1 MSEDV
6 TEASGLTRRDAI
18 RAGAGA
24 AGGLALAG
32 GLLGRAIDAMG
43 APAVIGEGPYGPL
56 GSPDANGLR
65 LPAGFTSR
73 VIARSNT
80 EIGPRSYKFHIL
92 PDGMGTYKTKDGG
105 FILTSNSEAPFIEG
119 YMDGMYEIGTGAI
132 RFDKNF
138 KVTDAYPILKHT
150 MVNCAGGVTPWG
162 TWLSCEEV
170 ENGKV
175 FECDPW
181 GEKAQVAHPAMGVFK
196 HEACCVDPKGKQVYL
211 TEDLGDG
218 CLYRFT
224 PTNYPDLSTGRLD
237 VASVNDEDGK
247 VTWIELPDPQF
258 TGSIP
263 TRKQVESATRFR
275 RGEGMW
281 FDDGTVYF
289 ATTQDD
295 RVYAYHPESGYLE
308 VLYDGVALGD
318 EAPLHD
324 TDNVTVS
331 PISGDLYVCEDP
343 GGSSDEGMQV
353 CIISAEGEAAAFCQ
367 VSVEGHS
374 SSELTGPVFDPTGS
388 RLYFTSQRAR
398 FPGEEI
404 AAGII
409 YEISGPFRKLREDP
423 AEPPVD
429 RKKPS
434 IKIRTLGRPSLKG
447 LLKKGQPFM
456 LEVNDE
462 SMPVTIEAS
471 LIAPI
476 KRNRGRGVRQVTIGR
491 KKLKVGKAGRKRIQM
506 TVGKGHLKRLRQQR
520 RLNEARL
527 VVVATDASGN
537 RKKVV
542 KPVSFR

>member
-6 TEASGLTRRDAI
+6 TEESGLTRRDAI

-24 AGGLALAG
+24 AGGFALAG

-56 GSPDANGLR
+56 GAPDANGLR
-65 LPAGFTSR
+65 LPAGFSSR
-73 VIARSNT
+73 VIARSGQG
-80 EIGPRSYKFHIL
+80 IGPRPYTFHIL
-92 PDGMGTYKTKDGG
+92 PDGMGAYKAKDGG

-119 YMDGMYEIGTGAI
+119 YMDGAYEIGTAAI

-138 KVTDAYPILKHT
+138 NVTDAYPILKNT
-150 MVNCAGGVTPWG
+150 MINCAGGVTPWG
-162 TWLSCEEV
+162 TWLSCEEI
-170 ENGKV
+170 ETGKV

-181 GEKAQVAHPAMGVFK
+181 GEKPQVAHPAMGVFK
-196 HEACCVDPKGKQVYL
+196 HEACCVDPAGKQVYL

-218 CLYRFT
+218 CFYRFT
-224 PTNYPDLSTGRLD
+224 PDSYPDLSSGRLD

-247 VTWIELPDPQF
+247 VTWIEVPDPQF
-258 TGSIP
+258 TGPTP
-263 TRKQVESATRFR
+263 TRRQVEAATRFR

-281 FDDGTVYF
+281 FDEGTVYF

-295 RVYAYHPESGYLE
+295 RVYAYHPATTYIE

-318 EAPLHD
+318 DAPLHD

-343 GGSSDEGMQV
+343 GGSTDEGLQV
-353 CIISAEGEAAAFCQ
+353 CIISAEGEAAPFCE
-367 VSVEGHS
+367 VSLEVHS
-374 SSELTGPVFDPTGS
+374 RSELTGPVFDPTGS
-388 RLYFTSQRAR
+388 RLYFTSQRAQ
-398 FPGEEI
+398 FLGES
-404 AAGII
+404 AGGIV

-423 AEPPVD
+423 EPLD
-429 RKKPS
+429 RNKPAL
-434 IKIRTLGRPSLKG
+434 KVRTLGRPSLKG

-456 LEVNDE
+456 LEVRDE
-462 SMPVTIEAS
+462 SMPVAVEAT

-476 KRNRGRGVRQVTIGR
+476 KRARGRGVRQVTIARR
-491 KKLKVGKAGRKRIQM
+491 KARITKSGKKRIQM
-506 TVGKGHLKRLRQQR
+506 IVGKGHRRRLRDLR
-520 RLNEARL
+520 RLNQARL
-527 VVVATDASGN
+527 VVVAIDAKGN
-537 RKKVV
+537 RRKVV